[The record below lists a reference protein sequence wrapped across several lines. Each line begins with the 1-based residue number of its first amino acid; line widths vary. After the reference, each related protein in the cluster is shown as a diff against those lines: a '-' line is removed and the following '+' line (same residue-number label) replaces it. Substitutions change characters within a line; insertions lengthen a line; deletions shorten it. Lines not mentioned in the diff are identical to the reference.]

1 MHMLPRSSYF
11 SWIIALLL
19 GQIPAHGQACEQALQ
34 NYLCADEQ
42 QRVDSLLPS
51 IFFNNCMSVTS
62 TAWYSFH
69 TNSEDGGSIDIDIEF
84 VDCDYTTEGDNDF
97 IYVTVFELIDG
108 FEPCI
113 SFDSYDWPCGS
124 DDESFS
130 YSVPADSL
138 EADTDYIVVAG
149 SNHDPIYG
157 PCAFNMTITGSALDI
172 VARVDP
178 LSVSLGES
186 AGLFVDGTEGPVQW
200 TPGQYLD
207 DPTSINPTVI
217 AEETTSFQVSAQVGE
232 CDVTDVVSL
241 TIGSPIDIYN
251 SISPNGDGIN
261 DVWNIG
267 EIERFPTCQIEVF
280 DRWGQSVF
288 KSVGYQQAWDGTYK
302 GRYLPTAA
310 YYYVIELNSL
320 EVTIPPILGTIRI
333 VH

>member
-42 QRVDSLLPS
+42 QQVDSLLPS

-69 TNSEDGGSIDIDIEF
+69 TNSEDGGSIDINIEF

-97 IYVTVFELIDG
+97 IYVTVFELVDG

-130 YSVPADSL
+130 YSVPSDSL

-157 PCAFNMTITGSALDI
+157 PCAFNLTITGSALDI
-172 VARVDP
+172 V
-178 LSVSLGES
+178 VS
-186 AGLFVDGTEGPVQW
+186 T
-200 TPGQYLD
+200 
-207 DPTSINPTVI
+207 
-217 AEETTSFQVSAQVGE
+217 
-232 CDVTDVVSL
+232 
-241 TIGSPIDIYN
+241 
-251 SISPNGDGIN
+251 
-261 DVWNIG
+261 
-267 EIERFPTCQIEVF
+267 R
-280 DRWGQSVF
+280 R
-288 KSVGYQQAWDGTYK
+288 
-302 GRYLPTAA
+302 
-310 YYYVIELNSL
+310 
-320 EVTIPPILGTIRI
+320 
-333 VH
+333 